1 MPDHQAPVRYIQRQ
15 YEAADYLAI
24 MLRDRHSKK
33 TIHEFRAVEQ
43 ICAENYQ
50 RHLRAAN
57 ASGKDVYLS
66 VNSFA
71 PGVKSRVRS
80 NVHTIRHVFLDID
93 EDGKA
98 IVDRILAAR
107 ETPRPSAIL
116 QSSEGKFQVLWRV
129 DGFQKDEAELL
140 NRNMAGHFGAD
151 RSVWDSTRVLRLPG
165 FRNTKYEP
173 AFYCKEVLENPADRL
188 YRPADFPPY
197 CVSQSVA
204 RFGDAK
210 LRRTVPGG
218 SQSERDFAF
227 AMRHLEKGDLAPEII
242 ERKIAEFRQARGDK
256 PHAETYARRTVMNA
270 RVRLVAQP
278 ISLAETAANPP
289 ARDGPEVSR

>member
-1 MPDHQAPVRYIQRQ
+1 MPDPQVPVRYIRQQ

-24 MLRDRHSKK
+24 MLRDRHSKQ

-66 VNSFA
+66 VNSFT
-71 PGVKSRVRS
+71 PGTRSRVKS
-80 NVHTIRHVFLDID
+80 NVQTVRHVFLDID

-98 IVDRILAAR
+98 VVDRILAAL

-116 QSSEGKFQVLWRV
+116 ESSEGKYQVLWRV
-129 DGFQKDEAELL
+129 DGFQKDEAEALT
-140 NRNMAGHFGAD
+140 RNMAGHFGAD
-151 RSVWDSTRVLRLPG
+151 AAVWDSTRVLRLPG

-173 AFYCKEVLENPADRL
+173 TFYCKEVLDNPADRL
-188 YRPADFPPY
+188 YRPADFPSY
-197 CVSQSVA
+197 CISQSVA
-204 RFGDAK
+204 RFGEAK

-218 SQSERDFAF
+218 SQSEKDFAF
-227 AMRHLEKGDLAPEII
+227 AIRQLQKGDLTPEII

-256 PHAETYARRTVMNA
+256 THAESYARRTVMNA
-270 RVRLVAQP
+270 RARLVAQP

-289 ARDGPEVSR
+289 ARDGPDVSR